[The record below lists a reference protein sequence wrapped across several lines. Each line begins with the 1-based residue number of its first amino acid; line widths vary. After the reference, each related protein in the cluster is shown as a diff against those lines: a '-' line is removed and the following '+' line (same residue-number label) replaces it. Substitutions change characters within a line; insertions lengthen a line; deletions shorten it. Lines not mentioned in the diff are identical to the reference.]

1 MHRKLIFCFAASST
15 CINFFQDLIQE
26 LSKESEIHII
36 SGKDYAYEELINFSK
51 KNSFNMV
58 NINFPRKITLGL
70 FITYRKLSL
79 AIRKI
84 DSCSG
89 KVIIF
94 SNTPIMSFMVAI
106 LRLFN
111 SRIKHIHFCHGL
123 FSYNQRFFKKQVFKI
138 FEQITFNLSDSI
150 IFVSE
155 SLKEY
160 AKNNYV
166 LSQNKI
172 KNINSITGVDMPS
185 SHQLSDFQFR
195 VGFFGRICFDKGFED
210 FYQLYRM
217 LPEHFRFIIAGP
229 LDDKKY
235 RKLLDNS
242 GKRFKYLGVVN
253 DRAEFFNTIDLLF
266 FPSRREGFGVGII
279 ESSSYGVPTIA
290 YDIVGIRDSLN
301 SGSNGFKVNYLDIN
315 AAAATVQSLSKDAA
329 LYKQLQKNSIDFVK
343 KNFQKK
349 EVLYRN
355 LITIN
360 ELI

>member
-36 SGKDYAYEELINFSK
+36 SGKDYAFDELINFSK
-51 KNSFNMV
+51 KNGLNLI

-70 FITYRKLSL
+70 FNTYRTINL
-79 AIRKI
+79 AIKKI
-84 DSCSG
+84 DSSSS
-89 KVIIF
+89 KVIIL

-106 LRLFN
+106 FRLFN
-111 SRIKHIHFCHGL
+111 SRIKHVHFCHGL
-123 FSYNQRFFKKQVFKI
+123 FSYNQKFFKKQVFKI
-138 FEQITFNLSDSI
+138 FEQITFNLSDRI

-160 AKNNYV
+160 AKNNYA
-166 LSQNKI
+166 LCQNKI
-172 KNINSITGVDMPS
+172 KNICSITGVNIPPS
-185 SHQLSDFQFR
+185 RQFSDFQFR

-217 LPEHFRFIIAGP
+217 LPEHFTFVIAGP

-242 GKRFKYLGVVN
+242 GIRFKYLGVVN

-290 YDIVGIRDSLN
+290 YDIVGVRDSLH

-315 AAAATVQSLSKDAA
+315 AAAATVQSLSKDADR
-329 LYKQLQKNSIDFVK
+329 YKQLQKNSIDFVK
-343 KNFQKK
+343 NNFQKRA
-349 EVLYRN
+349 VLDRN
-355 LITIN
+355 LKIIN